1 MIKTLFKKQMLELN
15 QGFFTNRKT
24 GKARSKVSS
33 AIYIVLFAVLIVG
46 CFGGMFLY
54 LSNALSGLIDIG
66 LGWMYFTLMGF
77 MALFLG
83 VFGSVFNTFSSVY
96 QAKDNDLLLSLPV
109 PVSYILLVRLLG
121 VYLLGL
127 MYSGIVIIP
136 AFFVYYRMV
145 PFRAAGL
152 AGAVLYVFLLSV
164 IVLILSCILGWV
176 VAKINKKLKNKSFIT
191 VIVSVAFFAGYYYV
205 YFRASSMLQN
215 LLANAQMLS
224 AGIKGSAYPL
234 YVLGRAGEGDGVS
247 LLILAAVVLVL
258 FAVVWIVLSRSF
270 IQIATGSG
278 AVAKVR
284 YKEKRAKKKSVDGA
298 LFGRELGKFLSSSTY
313 MLNCALGTLMLL
325 IVAVLALVKGG
336 QVRDMLLMAFEGNLH
351 FLAVLCSLAI
361 CFLVAMNDITAPSIS
376 LEGKNIW
383 LAQSLPVS
391 TWQILRAKLNLH
403 LVMTEIPA
411 FLCGVC
417 VAVVLRADA
426 VMSILMIALPLVIG
440 VFFAALGLALN
451 LKAPN
456 LKWTSENVAVKQSFV
471 VVAAM
476 FGGWLYVILLGA
488 AYFMLFE
495 DADAI
500 AYMAVA
506 VAVTILVSGMLLL
519 WLKRRGVRKYES
531 LQ

>member
-24 GKARSKVSS
+24 GKARSRVSS
-33 AIYIVLFAVLIVG
+33 AIYMVLFAVLIVG

-54 LSNALSGLIDIG
+54 LSSALSGLIDIG

-77 MALFLG
+77 MALFFG
-83 VFGSVFNTFSSVY
+83 VFGSVFNTFSSLY

-136 AFFVYYRMV
+136 AFLMYYRRV

-152 AGAVLYVFLLSV
+152 AGAILYVFLLSI

-176 VAKINKKLKNKSFIT
+176 VAKINKRLKNKSFIT
-191 VIVSVAFFAGYYYV
+191 VIVSVGFLAGYYYV
-205 YFRASSMLQN
+205 YFRASSLLQN

-278 AVAKVR
+278 TAAKVR
-284 YKEKRAKKKSVDGA
+284 YKERRAKRKSVDGA
-298 LFGRELGKFLSSSTY
+298 LFTRELGKFLSSSTY
-313 MLNCALGTLMLL
+313 MLNCALGTLVLL

-336 QVRDMLLMAFEGNLH
+336 QVRDTMLTLFDGNID
-351 FLAVLCSLAI
+351 FLTALCSIGI

-391 TWQILRAKLNLH
+391 TWQILRAKLHLH

-411 FLCGVC
+411 LLCGVC
-417 VAVVLRADA
+417 VAVILRAGA
-426 VMSILMIALPLVIG
+426 VMTILMIALPLIMG

-456 LKWTSENVAVKQSFV
+456 LKWTSENVAVKQSYV
-471 VVAAM
+471 IVATM
-476 FGGWLYVILLGA
+476 FGGWLYVILLGVGIV
-488 AYFMLFE
+488 LFE
-495 DADAI
+495 EAGAIVYMMLAI
-500 AYMAVA
+500 AI
-506 VAVTILVSGMLLL
+506 TLLL
-519 WLKRRGVRKYES
+519 SALLLAWLKRRGVKKFES